1 MRFSRLLLLGLLLIA
16 ALWVG
21 ERFVRSVW
29 LVVDRPRP
37 VDARGSLTEH
47 EQHTIALFENAA
59 PSVAYIFTGDPG
71 SDGGAGSGFVW
82 DAAGHIVTNYH
93 VVEGAQSVRVR
104 LDRGDALDARV
115 IGVSPDHDLA
125 VIKLVDGRV
134 PLRPIPIGSSAE
146 LKVGQSVYAIGNP
159 FGLSRTL
166 TSGLISAL
174 DRRLPTAPG
183 REVIGAIQTDAAIN
197 PGNSGGP
204 LLDSAGRL
212 IGITTAILSATGSSA
227 GVGFAVPV
235 DTINRIVPIL
245 IRDKRIPRPGI
256 GILAAPDELAARFGV
271 SGLVVASVLPGS
283 PAAKIGLRGIDR
295 SAGRLGDVITH
306 VAGQPISGIASLA
319 ALLDQVGIG
328 KPVDITVQRDGRV
341 RNERLTVADI
351 APAE

>member
-1 MRFSRLLLLGLLLIA
+1 MRLPRLLLLGLLLIA
-16 ALWVG
+16 ALWMG

-29 LVVDRPRP
+29 LVADRPRP

-71 SDGGAGSGFVW
+71 EDGGAGSGVVW
-82 DAAGHIVTNYH
+82 DGAGHIVTNYH
-93 VVEGAQSVRVR
+93 VVEGAQAVRVR
-104 LDRGDALDARV
+104 LDRGEALEARV

-125 VIKLVDGRV
+125 VVKLSDARV
-134 PLRPIPIGSSAE
+134 PLRPVPIGRSAD

-212 IGITTAILSATGSSA
+212 IGITTAILSASGSSA

-235 DTINRIVPIL
+235 DTVNRIVPIL
-245 IRDKRIPRPGI
+245 IRDRRIPRPGL

-271 SGLVVASVLPGS
+271 SGLIVASVLPGS
-283 PAAKIGLRGIDR
+283 PAAKAGLRGIDR

-306 VAGQPISGIASLA
+306 VAGQPIAGLASLA
-319 ALLDQVGIG
+319 ALLDEIGIG
-328 KPVDITVQRDGRV
+328 KPVEITVQRDGRV
-341 RNERLTVADI
+341 RNERLIITDI
-351 APAE
+351 APAD